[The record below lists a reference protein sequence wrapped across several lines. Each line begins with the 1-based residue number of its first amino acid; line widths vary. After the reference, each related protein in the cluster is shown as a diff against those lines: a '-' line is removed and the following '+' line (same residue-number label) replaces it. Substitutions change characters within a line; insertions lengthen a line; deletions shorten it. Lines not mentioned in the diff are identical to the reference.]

1 MELVTAKQMYE
12 IDSLTQSKLL
22 ISQDVLIEKAAMELL
37 TAVKEK
43 LPGKILIVVGNGN
56 NGADGIALGRLLLE
70 CGENPDLYLCSKAS
84 DLKESPKLELNRYRL
99 YGGNIVEELVIGTY
113 DIIVDCIFG
122 VGLNKEVVGDK
133 LQVISEINVMH
144 QSGAYV
150 ISADIPSGIDA
161 TNGNVLGI
169 AVEADLTVTFGYAK
183 IGCFMDP
190 GRLYSKKVKLASI
203 GMDYK
208 RLGMDK
214 PKYFT
219 IPLGET
225 VSLPKRNPMGNK
237 GSFGRI
243 AIVAGS
249 RDMAGASY
257 LSAYSSF
264 LSGSGLVEVITP
276 IENRQM
282 FLELLPETV
291 LFTYDAA
298 HPPIDEI
305 VKHCNHADCVIA
317 GPGLSVT
324 KHTKE
329 MVYSIVENVEQ
340 TILLDADA
348 LNCIAQMGCGFNQ
361 EKHRNRKVIITP
373 HPGEFS
379 RLLKKTISEI
389 KSSYIELCMD
399 YAKRNGIIMVGKGST
414 SIVTDGEFVYINN
427 TGSDAMAKA
436 GSGDVLTGVIA
447 SLAGQGA
454 SAFDAAWKGV
464 FLHGLAGNL
473 ASLDLSNYSLLA
485 SDIAKAI
492 PEAIQCME

>member
-12 IDSLTQSKLL
+12 IDSLTQTKLL
-22 ISQDVLIEKAAMELL
+22 ISQDLLIEKAAMELL
-37 TAVKEK
+37 KAVKDK
-43 LPGKILIVVGNGN
+43 LPGKVLIVAGNGN

-70 CGENPDLYLCSKAS
+70 CGENPDLYLCSNES
-84 DLKESPKLELNRYRL
+84 DLKESPKLELNRYQL
-99 YGGNIVEELVIGTY
+99 YGGKMIEELVIGTY

-122 VGLNKEVVGDK
+122 VGLNKEIVGDK
-133 LQVISEINVMH
+133 LQVISMINVMH
-144 QSGAYV
+144 QSGSYV

-161 TNGNVLGI
+161 NNGKVLGI
-169 AVEADLTVTFGYAK
+169 GVEADLTVTFGYSK

-208 RLGMDK
+208 RLGTGK

-219 IPLGET
+219 IPLGERI
-225 VSLPKRNPMGNK
+225 SLPKRNPMGNK

-243 AIVAGS
+243 VIVAGS

-264 LSGSGLVEVITP
+264 LTGSGLVEVITP

-291 LFTYDAA
+291 LFTYDATN
-298 HPPIDEI
+298 PPIEEVI
-305 VKHCNHADCVIA
+305 KHCNNADCVIV

-324 KHTKE
+324 EYTKQLVHA
-329 MVYSIVENVEQ
+329 MIDKVDR
-340 TILLDADA
+340 TILFDADA

-361 EKHRNRKVIITP
+361 EKHRNRDVIITP
-373 HPGEFS
+373 HPGEFA
-379 RLLKKTISEI
+379 RLLQKPISEI
-389 KSSYIELCMD
+389 KESYIDFCNE
-399 YAKRNGIIMVGKGST
+399 YAKKFGIIMVGKGST
-414 SIVTDGEFVYINN
+414 SIVTDGETVYINN

-436 GSGDVLTGVIA
+436 GSGDVLTGVIG
-447 SLAGQGA
+447 SLIGQGA
-454 SAFDAAWKGV
+454 PAFEAAWKGV
-464 FLHGLAGNL
+464 FLHGLAGDL
-473 ASLDLSNYSLLA
+473 AALDIGNHSLLA
-485 SDIAKAI
+485 SDIAKAL
-492 PEAIQCME
+492 PEAIKCME